1 MTGTEAVWARLHRPF
16 DAVEVADALLGLSMA
31 VTRQLVGAVLATSE
45 EADGLLDAMPHVVR
59 ALAVSTTSSP
69 ERHHG
74 EVRGPVLWSE
84 TMSARASSAGDT
96 GLFVCASP
104 SKAYDT
110 EENRVLVAALDAI
123 RRGAQAID
131 AHAPA
136 AHDNRMLRRARVNGA
151 RAVRFLEH
159 RTLASVERCRPDGR
173 AVRRARA
180 GSRRQ
185 TYRPAVAM
193 LDRAAEPLTHAHI
206 ARYNDQRTA
215 AQHEL
220 LAAVVEGFEARG
232 APVPPFR
239 AEEGALGA
247 GPIRYIHPRRGGD
260 ARHDVHGIL
269 IGNVLLDVP
278 HRADERNPFRAQSEL
293 EARSGGRRTFVVMAA
308 NDVERAVD
316 LAFTYGTV
324 GGAARPD
331 RW

>member
-1 MTGTEAVWARLHRPF
+1 MTPTGTEAVWARLHRPF
-16 DAVEVADALLGLSMA
+16 DPVEVADALLGLSMA
-31 VTRQLVGAVLATSE
+31 ITRQLAGAVLATSE
-45 EADGLLDAMPHVVR
+45 EADDLLDSMPHVVR

-123 RRGAQAID
+123 RRGAHLIDGLSQAS
-131 AHAPA
+131 
-136 AHDNRMLRRARVNGA
+136 HDDPVLRRARLNGA

-193 LDRAAEPLTHAHI
+193 LDRAAEPLTVEHI
-206 ARYNDQRTA
+206 AAHTDRRTA
-215 AQHEL
+215 AQHDL
-220 LAAVVEGFEARG
+220 LAATVEGFEARG

-239 AEEGALGA
+239 VDEGALRA

-260 ARHDVHGIL
+260 AADDVHGIL
-269 IGNVLLDVP
+269 VGDVLLDVP
-278 HRADERNPFRAQSEL
+278 DRADERNPFRAQSAL
-293 EARSGGRRTFVVMAA
+293 AARSGGRRSFAVMADS
-308 NDVERAVD
+308 DVERAVD
-316 LAFTYGTV
+316 LAVTY
-324 GGAARPD
+324 ALR
-331 RW
+331 